1 MMGSSESPV
10 SRWPTIFSQGV
21 VRALVWGG
29 VAGVVAAAIRYG
41 VIELEFFRSR
51 CDAPMPLWCLPRQ
64 AVIFAADRWMIG
76 GVSLVL
82 GLYGL
87 FRPARQGVAL
97 AAVIAGAAGLA
108 LYDADP
114 ASVGLVLGLAILARE
129 ARERA

>member
-1 MMGSSESPV
+1 MMDSSESPV
-10 SRWPTIFSQGV
+10 SRGRATIFSQGV
-21 VRALVWGG
+21 VRALLWGG
-29 VAGVVAAAIRYG
+29 IAGAIAAAIRYG

-51 CDAPMPLWCLPRQ
+51 CDEPMPLWCLPRQ
-64 AVIFAADRWMIG
+64 AVIVAADRWMIG
-76 GVSLVL
+76 GLSLAL

-114 ASVGLVLGLAILARE
+114 ASVGLVLGLATL